1 MWAFKTSMEKTV
13 ALLFSN
19 YILKKLYYQ
28 NSLFCSILWRQETN
42 VSHGMNTL
50 HAQYTNAKM
59 DNSYVGSFWL
69 NMGGNTVTALMV
81 IPALTNHTAPR
92 Q

>member
-1 MWAFKTSMEKTV
+1 
-13 ALLFSN
+13 
-19 YILKKLYYQ
+19 
-28 NSLFCSILWRQETN
+28 
-42 VSHGMNTL
+42 MNTL

-59 DNSYVGSFWL
+59 DKSPVGSFWL